1 MFLNGRMS
9 AILLDQSLIA
19 SVEANTNLLLQRG
32 VLLDSELNG
41 TLYGVNDA
49 TGFSL
54 ALFM

>member
-1 MFLNGRMS
+1 MNGRMS

-49 TGFSL
+49 TGFRL